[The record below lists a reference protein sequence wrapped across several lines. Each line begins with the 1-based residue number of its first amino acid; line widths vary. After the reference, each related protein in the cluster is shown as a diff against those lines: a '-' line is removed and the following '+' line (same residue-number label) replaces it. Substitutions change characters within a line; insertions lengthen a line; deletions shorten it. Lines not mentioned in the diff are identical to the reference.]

1 MLVKDRFLNIYKRD
15 LRESTRKS
23 YKTTLDKLYSKFNIT
38 EDNEENKLK
47 DLTCNDLED
56 WCLELEKEYKGS
68 SYNTMVTHLRE
79 YFLYL
84 AEKRHLL
91 TSNPFDVVQKLG
103 YKEVELDAKDKYIFS
118 IDDIKRIIAR
128 SRIRS
133 TRESIHSFEFNSH
146 RDRAIIS
153 MLMATGCR
161 KGELINLQYS
171 MMEKINGGVAFNI
184 SGKYTKNGNDK
195 RIVIGNNTLK
205 YFNEYLMMVE
215 KYNIDSEYIFT
226 SMRGKKLN
234 SSDLTDIVKKLVKK
248 SGIETGDKMV
258 SPHCCRSSLA
268 VYLVQQN
275 ISEIIVKEIMGW
287 NQSTSNSML
296 AKYSTKDITMY
307 DEDKLKILNII

>member
-1 MLVKDRFLNIYKRD
+1 MLVRDRFLNIYKRD
-15 LRESTRKS
+15 VRESTRKT
-23 YKTTLDKLYSKFNIT
+23 YKITLDKLYSKFNIT
-38 EDNEENKLK
+38 EDDEENKLK
-47 DLTCNDLED
+47 ELTCNDLED

-68 SYNTMVTHLRE
+68 TYNTIITHLRE

-84 AEKRHLL
+84 TEKRHLL

-103 YKEVELDAKDKYIFS
+103 YKEVESDAKDKYIFS
-118 IDDIKRIIAR
+118 IDDMKRIITR

-133 TRESIHSFEFNSH
+133 TRESINSFEFNSH

-184 SGKYTKNGNDK
+184 NGKYTKNGNDK
-195 RIVIGNNTLK
+195 RIVIGNNTLR
-205 YFNEYLMMVE
+205 YLNEYLIIVK

-258 SPHCCRSSLA
+258 SPHCCRRSLA

-275 ISEIIVKEIMGW
+275 ISEIIVREIMGW

-296 AKYSTKDITMY
+296 AKYSTKDIKMY

>member
-1 MLVKDRFLNIYKRD
+1 MLVRDRFLNIYKRD
-15 LRESTRKS
+15 VRESTRKT

-38 EDNEENKLK
+38 ENNEENKLK
-47 DLTCNDLED
+47 ELTCNDLED

-68 SYNTMVTHLRE
+68 TYNTIVTHLRE

-84 AEKRHLL
+84 TEKRHLL

-103 YKEVELDAKDKYIFS
+103 YKEVESDAKDKYLFS
-118 IDDIKRIIAR
+118 IDDIKRIIAK

-133 TRESIHSFEFNSH
+133 ARESISSFEFNSH

-205 YFNEYLMMVE
+205 YFNEYLIIVK

-226 SMRGKKLN
+226 SIRGKKLN

-258 SPHCCRSSLA
+258 SPHCCRNSLA

-296 AKYSTKDITMY
+296 AKYSTKDIKMY